1 MKSSMLHAAALSL
14 GLALLVPGAAR
25 AQGPEP
31 GPRPGLGRPEAM
43 ERRMEMRRHRRDVL
57 GELDL
62 SKEQRDRIADLR
74 EKQERSSIRLRAD
87 LQTARLDMRRLMR
100 ADRADRMAINRQI
113 DRIAQLRAEMEKARV
128 GTMLDVRGML
138 TPEQLERA
146 REPR

>member
-1 MKSSMLHAAALSL
+1 
-14 GLALLVPGAAR
+14 
-25 AQGPEP
+25 
-31 GPRPGLGRPEAM
+31 M

-62 SKEQRDRIADLR
+62 SKEQRERIADLR